1 MDLTPIMADDRSIE
15 DILCSIQ
22 HHDQGI
28 RRSGEILYH
37 QFQSS
42 INYVDI
48 VIKFSSD
55 AAKPAHC
62 RHLAIV
68 LLNQQIAKDWNS
80 FPQNSKSALVQF
92 SFDRCSDQIAA
103 IRTACMLMLSK
114 IASQSSEIET
124 KDILTYLSG
133 QLMSPDRFITTAT
146 LKCLCTIAE
155 EGE

>member
-1 MDLTPIMADDRSIE
+1 MDDRGIE
-15 DILCSIQ
+15 EVLCSIQ
-22 HHDQGI
+22 HHDQSI
-28 RRSGEILYH
+28 RRAGEIVYH
-37 QFQSS
+37 EFQNNP
-42 INYVDI
+42 NYVET
-48 VIKFSSD
+48 VIKFSSN

-68 LLNQQIAKDWNS
+68 LLNQQVAKDWNS
-80 FPQNSKSALVQF
+80 LPQASKSALVQF
-92 SFDRCSDQIAA
+92 SFDRCSDQIKV

-114 IASQSSEIET
+114 IASQSSEAET

-133 QLMSPDRFITTAT
+133 QLRSPDRFVTTAT

>member
-1 MDLTPIMADDRSIE
+1 MADDRSIE

-103 IRTACMLMLSK
+103 IRTACMLMLSICSR
-114 IASQSSEIET
+114 IAAPPLREAWLEHTPSLGKNARKRCCAAAQARVCAIQG
-124 KDILTYLSG
+124 KKCCFVLS
-133 QLMSPDRFITTAT
+133 
-146 LKCLCTIAE
+146 
-155 EGE
+155 